1 MDTIRLLPARSAA
14 TSRARCRWCCTSRR
28 SRSLSGKPGSR
39 SPSMPSSPSGG
50 WCPTAAS
57 SGCSPSENN
66 YDPWAEL
73 IAIAIHGGA
82 GTLSRRAMRG
92 AAAARYRRG
101 LERALAAG
109 HAALG
114 GGGAAL
120 GGGCAAVVALEDDPL
135 FNAGRGACYNTDEKH
150 ELDAAV
156 MDGAALRAGAVA
168 AVTRIRNPVLGARA
182 VMEKCRH
189 VLLVGRAADRFA
201 AKQGLKLERPEYF
214 HTASR
219 LAALRENRKGH
230 HGTVGA
236 VALDSDGNLAAATST
251 GGYTGKMPGRVGDSP
266 IIGAG
271 TYADN
276 RACAISG
283 TGLGE
288 AFMRGVLAY
297 DVAARMRYLKESV
310 ESAAHA
316 AISNLSALKGDG
328 GLIALDRD
336 GNIAM
341 PFNSEGMYRAAM
353 DAKGRRTIGIY

>member
-1 MDTIRLLPARSAA
+1 
-14 TSRARCRWCCTSRR
+14 
-28 SRSLSGKPGSR
+28 
-39 SPSMPSSPSGG
+39 
-50 WCPTAAS
+50 
-57 SGCSPSENN
+57 
-66 YDPWAEL
+66 L

-82 GTLSRRAMRG
+82 GAIPRREMTKSSQ
-92 AAAARYRRG
+92 ARYHAG
-101 LERALAAG
+101 LERALEAG
-109 HAALG
+109 YQVLKNDGSSLDAV
-114 GGGAAL
+114 
-120 GGGCAAVVALEDDPL
+120 CAAVVMMEDSPL
-135 FNAGRGACYNTDEKH
+135 FNAGRGACYNADGKH
-150 ELDAAV
+150 ELDASV
-156 MDGAALRAGAVA
+156 MDGATLRAGAVA
-168 AVTRIRNPVLGARA
+168 AVTRIRNPVLAARA

-214 HTASR
+214 DTASR
-219 LAALRENRKGH
+219 LAALREKRIDH

-236 VALDSDGNLAAATST
+236 VALDSKGNLAAATST

-276 RACAISG
+276 RSCAVSG

-297 DVAARMRYLKESV
+297 DVAARVRYLEESLKT
-310 ESAAHA
+310 ATQA
-316 AISNLSALKGDG
+316 AIANLSSLQGDG

-341 PFNSEGMYRAAM
+341 PFNSEGMYRAAI